1 LPAQLWA
8 SVELVEQC
16 VMIYPVEAFRD
27 IGIQH
32 VLLQM
37 RGSVEDCFD
46 GVMTRPPRSEPITVS
61 FKPGFPLWF
70 ECKFD

>member
-1 LPAQLWA
+1 
-8 SVELVEQC
+8 
-16 VMIYPVEAFRD
+16 MIYPVEAFRD

-32 VLLQM
+32 VFLQM
-37 RGSVEDCFD
+37 GDSVEDCFD
-46 GVMTRPPRSEPITVS
+46 GVMTGPPRSKAITVR